1 MKIAVAGAGYIIN
14 IHARAVQAQKGVEL
28 AASMGV
34 VASIVPHTP
43 MKKAVYEDMKPPS
56 VDRMLYL
63 YEAALP
69 IYEKYGLKLY
79 GGTGGIYTSLK
90 GM

>member
-1 MKIAVAGAGYIIN
+1 
-14 IHARAVQAQKGVEL
+14 
-28 AASMGV
+28 
-34 VASIVPHTP
+34 
-43 MKKAVYEDMKPPS
+43 
-56 VDRMLYL
+56 MLHL

-69 IYEKYGLKLY
+69 IYEKHGLQLY

>member
-1 MKIAVAGAGYIIN
+1 
-14 IHARAVQAQKGVEL
+14 VE
-28 AASMGV
+28 
-34 VASIVPHTP
+34 
-43 MKKAVYEDMKPPS
+43 
-56 VDRMLYL
+56 RMLRL

-69 IYEKYGLKLY
+69 IYERNGLKLY

>member
-1 MKIAVAGAGYIIN
+1 MRK
-14 IHARAVQAQKGVEL
+14 
-28 AASMGV
+28 AA
-34 VASIVPHTP
+34 
-43 MKKAVYEDMKPPS
+43 YEDMDPPEVS
-56 VDRMLYL
+56 RMLYL
-63 YEAALP
+63 YEEALP

>member
-1 MKIAVAGAGYIIN
+1 MEQIKEEAMTS
-14 IHARAVQAQKGVEL
+14 VE
-28 AASMGV
+28 
-34 VASIVPHTP
+34 
-43 MKKAVYEDMKPPS
+43 
-56 VDRMLYL
+56 RMLNL

>member
-1 MKIAVAGAGYIIN
+1 
-14 IHARAVQAQKGVEL
+14 
-28 AASMGV
+28 
-34 VASIVPHTP
+34 VASIVPFTP
-43 MKKAVYEDMKPPS
+43 MLNSAYEDREPPS
-56 VDRMLYL
+56 VSRMLYL

-79 GGTGGIYTSLK
+79 GGTGGIFTSLK

>member
-1 MKIAVAGAGYIIN
+1 MLNSA
-14 IHARAVQAQKGVEL
+14 
-28 AASMGV
+28 
-34 VASIVPHTP
+34 
-43 MKKAVYEDMKPPS
+43 YEDREPPS
-56 VDRMLYL
+56 VSRMLYL

-69 IYEKYGLKLY
+69 IYEKYGLMLY